1 MDKKGTTLGSP
12 YNPLRQSNNSSNK
25 PNNKPIRPRNP
36 AKQIVIDDK
45 AKKSERRKQERAMQE
60 IVFDDSNT
68 PHFRLRGDAT
78 EDKTLEE
85 AARKPMTVPD
95 IPEVVSPDFKTP
107 GDTLLDSE
115 IERRQSKAEDRLS
128 AA

>member
-1 MDKKGTTLGSP
+1 
-12 YNPLRQSNNSSNK
+12 
-25 PNNKPIRPRNP
+25 
-36 AKQIVIDDK
+36 
-45 AKKSERRKQERAMQE
+45 MQE

-68 PHFRLRGDAT
+68 PHFRLRGDVT

-95 IPEVVSPDFKTP
+95 IPEVVSPNVKMTD
-107 GDTLLDSE
+107 DSLLDKE
-115 IERRQSKAEDRLS
+115 IELRHEAFEDRLS